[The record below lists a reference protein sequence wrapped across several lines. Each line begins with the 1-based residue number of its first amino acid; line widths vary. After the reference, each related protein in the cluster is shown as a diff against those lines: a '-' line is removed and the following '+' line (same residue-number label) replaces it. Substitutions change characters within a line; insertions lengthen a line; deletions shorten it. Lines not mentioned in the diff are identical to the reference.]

1 MYQST
6 SLLVTGISGRVSGEA
21 ARHLLAHSPHVP
33 LIGTTR
39 TPQRAELLR
48 SSGMTVRTADF
59 DKADELVAAFAGAA
73 RVLFV
78 SAPLDMSPERRM
90 ARHRAALA
98 AMEAARVRHVVY
110 TSLQSAD
117 DPNLA
122 AMGSDHARTEAL
134 LQVSNL
140 SHTVVRNSFYMD
152 LILAMLPTAIQS
164 GNWVTAAQ
172 DGRVS
177 YIDWHDCARTAGECL
192 RRPELDG
199 RLVHATGPQALCAQD
214 VVDIANAIFRT
225 RMRVEHSSA
234 DDMPRRLVEL
244 GLKPQMAAVLTSI
257 DVAIRQGAMA
267 KVSHDVAEIVGTPPM
282 GLESFLLAHQA
293 ELRDRL

>member
-1 MYQST
+1 M
-6 SLLVTGISGRVSGEA
+6 
-21 ARHLLAHSPHVP
+21 
-33 LIGTTR
+33 
-39 TPQRAELLR
+39 
-48 SSGMTVRTADF
+48 RTADF
-59 DKADELVAAFAGAA
+59 DKTDGLDAAFAGAA

-78 SAPLDMSPERRM
+78 SAPLDMAPERRM

-117 DPNLA
+117 DPHLA

-134 LQVSNL
+134 LQVSNM

-152 LILAMLPTAIQS
+152 LILAVLPTAIQS
-164 GNWVTAAQ
+164 GHWMTAAQ

-199 RLVHATGPQALCAQD
+199 RLVHATGPQALGAQD
-214 VVDIANAIFRT
+214 VVDIANAIFGT
-225 RMRVEHSSA
+225 RIRVEHSSA
-234 DDMPRRLVEL
+234 DDMPRRLIEL
-244 GLKPQMAAVLTSI
+244 GVKSPMTAVLTSI
-257 DVAIRQGAMA
+257 DVAVRQGAMA
-267 KVSHDVAEIVGTPPM
+267 KVSHDVADIAGTPPM

-293 ELRDRL
+293 EFLSRSVR